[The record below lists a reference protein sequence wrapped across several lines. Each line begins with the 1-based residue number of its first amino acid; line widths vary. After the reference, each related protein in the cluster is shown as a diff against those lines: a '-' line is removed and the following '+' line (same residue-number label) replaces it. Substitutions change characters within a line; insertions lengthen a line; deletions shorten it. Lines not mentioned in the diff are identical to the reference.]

1 MAEGRG
7 LGPIRRLAGPLIG
20 VVVGW
25 LVLPFLLPFL
35 LALGIAALLEPA
47 VTGLMRAG
55 VPRWGAAALCTAA
68 LTALAAGGTA
78 LAVWRLMVEAAGLA
92 QRLPALL
99 GQLEHWGGGLEGWI
113 YRLLVAAPPT
123 LREGLEGTL
132 DALAQQAQAL
142 PAQLSAR
149 LGEGLAR
156 GLAALPGA
164 VLFVFTTV
172 LATYFTSAGRPRLLA
187 FLARQLP
194 RRWQGRL
201 TEVGGRLRDTLG
213 GWLRAQGLLMLVTFG
228 LLLVGLLVLGVPS
241 PLLLSALTALVD
253 ALPLFG
259 AGVVLLP
266 WAVGCLVLGRLG
278 QAVGLLLLAAL
289 AALVRSLLEPKLL
302 GDRMGLP
309 PLATLCA
316 MYVGARAFGVAGM
329 ILAPLLLTFLGQL
342 HRAGLVRLWREAGEG
357 PSDEI

>member
-1 MAEGRG
+1 M
-7 LGPIRRLAGPLIG
+7 GPVRRLAGL
-20 VVVGW
+20 VVGVAAGW
-25 LVLPFLLPFL
+25 LALPFVLPFL
-35 LALGIAALLEPA
+35 LALGLAALLEPA
-47 VTGLMRAG
+47 VAGLMRAG
-55 VPRWGAAALCTAA
+55 VPRWWAAALCTAA

-78 LAVWRLMVEAAGLA
+78 LAVWRLGAELA
-92 QRLPALL
+92 RRLPALL
-99 GQLEHWGGGLEGWI
+99 GQLARWGDGLEGWV
-113 YRLLVAAPPT
+113 YRLLVAAPPA
-123 LREGLEGTL
+123 LRAGLEGVL
-132 DALAQQAQAL
+132 DALARQAQAL
-142 PAQLSAR
+142 PARISAR
-149 LGEGLAR
+149 LGEMLAR

-164 VLFVFTTV
+164 LLFVFTTV

-201 TEVGGRLRDTLG
+201 SQAGARLRDTLG

-228 LLLVGLLVLGVPS
+228 LSLAGLLVLGAPS

-253 ALPLFG
+253 ALPLLG

-266 WAVGCLVLGRLG
+266 WAAGCLVLGRLG
-278 QAVGLLLLAAL
+278 QAAGLLALAAL

-309 PLATLCA
+309 PLAALCA

-329 ILAPLLLTFLGQL
+329 ILAPLALTFLGQL
-342 HRAGLVRLWREAGEG
+342 HRAGLVRLWRDGGEAPPDGV
-357 PSDEI
+357 